1 MVMATCALLLLGFL
15 WKVFVFYR
23 DIKSGTLVPADFTYA
38 KSKAGNASL
47 NAIAASAPGSG
58 ELATSDDPILGS
70 PDAKV
75 VIVEFGDFGCPY
87 SQEEAQIVR
96 ALQKTFSGEVAVI
109 YRDFPLEELHPGAT
123 IAAKVGECAGEQGKF
138 WEFHDAIFR
147 TTPPFSEDQVV
158 NVAKSVGVSEG
169 LLRTC
174 LKKSY
179 YDQEVSQDQV
189 DGVNA
194 GVVGT
199 PTFFINGVKIEGNIP
214 YEDFK
219 NVITTFIAQ
228 P

>member
-1 MVMATCALLLLGFL
+1 M
-15 WKVFVFYR
+15 
-23 DIKSGTLVPADFTYA
+23 
-38 KSKAGNASL
+38 
-47 NAIAASAPGSG
+47 
-58 ELATSDDPILGS
+58 
-70 PDAKV
+70 
-75 VIVEFGDFGCPY
+75 
-87 SQEEAQIVR
+87 
-96 ALQKTFSGEVAVI
+96 I
-109 YRDFPLEELHPGAT
+109 YRNFSLEELHPGAT
-123 IAAKVGECAGEQGKF
+123 IAAKVAESAGEQRKIC
-138 WEFHDAIFR
+138 EFHDAIFR